1 MAEAARRVPYGE
13 VDLAQVREYV
23 QGRTDRSSV
32 RSVAGEIGMPHTSL
46 EKFLDG
52 STPHTRNR
60 ILIIEWYLREHPA
73 HPVRARLLATS
84 GAQTPN
90 DLAGHLDALLSPLA
104 GEARAEARR
113 KITTA
118 LAHAYGR
125 MGLPDPFA

>member
-1 MAEAARRVPYGE
+1 MADAVRHVPYGD

-23 QGRTDRSSV
+23 EGRTDRSSV

-73 HPVRARLLATS
+73 HPVRARLLAAS
-84 GAQTPN
+84 GAQAPD
-90 DLAGHLDALLSPLA
+90 DLAGHLDALLSQLE
-104 GEARAEARR
+104 GDARAEAKK
-113 KITTA
+113 KITAA
-118 LAHAYGR
+118 LAHAYR
-125 MGLPDPFA
+125 KMGLPDPFT